1 MIPKK
6 QNKQLK
12 SVGTSASSKRHSS
25 KKDVAWVT
33 RVELDPECAYFPP
46 SSLGKYLKP
55 GPNEVVLTT
64 LRLGFDQA
72 VTTDGSGALATVI
85 SNSPVQAQ
93 NWLSYAATFEEH
105 RVLAFR
111 VEFDPL
117 WIAGGSTAAT
127 LAPIASVVDRTDST
141 ALTGYGLAERYSS
154 HKKTPGQKRFHQ
166 LVTMTGT
173 EESDFHPTSA
183 PTANNWIK
191 FYSSGNTASLT
202 IGRLNVVLLIQFRGL
217 GIN

>member
-1 MIPKK
+1 MHLKK
-6 QNKQLK
+6 KDGKQK
-12 SVGTSASSKRHSS
+12 SVETKETSKRHS
-25 KKDVAWVT
+25 KKEVSWVT

-55 GPNEVVLTT
+55 GPNEQVMTT
-64 LRLGFDQA
+64 LRLGFDSG
-72 VTTDGSGALATVI
+72 VTTDGSGSLATVI

-111 VEFDPL
+111 VEFDPY
-117 WIAGGSTAAT
+117 WVAGGTTAVT
-127 LAPIASVVDRTDST
+127 LAPIASVIDRTDAT
-141 ALTGYGLAERYSS
+141 ALTGYGLAERYPS

-166 LVTMTGT
+166 LVTMSGI
-173 EESDFHPTSA
+173 EESSFFPTSS
-183 PTANNWIK
+183 PSANNWIK
-191 FYSSGNTASLT
+191 FYSSGNTASTT